1 LKRSDRQILLS
12 VTSAVEH
19 DGGVILVEQAVPA
32 RAWDAGLTIKERLSQ
47 MEVATREFARLSAA
61 LQGDPRWSFWRVS
74 GRAEYRWLLER
85 CIEHGGEWLTLV
97 AATAPVS
104 GMRERA
110 ANMFRTVIDT
120 VYARA
125 YPVLL
130 HGVFTPAAPV
140 CPFVEPRAHAW
151 RVLARSVLTHASQPL
166 DEWHQAA
173 TLGLLLNPDLAAIRV
188 ALGFWLGP
196 PADGQTDLE
205 RQAGAMVGAPDT
217 TERAAIKAKR
227 DARREQGYKAPR
239 RAPGTKPGSVRRA
252 GQHRHMLEA
261 YFLERSGLGLQP
273 KQIAADANALAL
285 YRAWRG
291 DRDARLSAA
300 IVRRWLGRLRRSG
313 SASA

>member
-1 LKRSDRQILLS
+1 LKPSARQMFLS
-12 VTSAVEH
+12 ITSAIEH

-32 RAWDAGLTIKERLSQ
+32 RAWDAGLTTKERLSQ
-47 MEVATREFARLSAA
+47 MEVATREFARLAAA
-61 LQGDPRWSFWRVS
+61 LQGDPRWSAWRAS
-74 GRAEYRWLLER
+74 GRTEYRWLLER

-110 ANMFRTVIDT
+110 ANTFRTVIDT

-151 RVLARSVLTHASQPL
+151 RALARSVLTHASQPL

-173 TLGLLLNPDLAAIRV
+173 TLGLLLNRDLAAISV
-188 ALGFWLGP
+188 TLGFWLGP
-196 PADGQTDLE
+196 PAEGQTDLE
-205 RQAGAMVGAPDT
+205 RQAGTMVGAPDT
-217 TERAAIKAKR
+217 TERAAIKAKH
-227 DARREQGYKAPR
+227 DAQREQNFKAPR
-239 RAPGTKPGSVRRA
+239 RAPGPKLGSVHRADTDRRA
-252 GQHRHMLEA
+252 LEA
-261 YFLERSGLGLQP
+261 YLVERVGRGVKP
-273 KQIAADANALAL
+273 KEIAADAQAQEL
-285 YRAWRG
+285 YQTWRG
-291 DRDARLSAA
+291 GRHADLSAA
-300 IVRRWLGRLRRSG
+300 IVRRWLSRLRRSG